1 MKNQHKARRRDEV
14 VSEEFTT
21 KEIGI
26 SLDKLK
32 TETGVENQRTKNK
45 LDDYTTGFVTSKD
58 GTTIGYRQLGHGPAL
73 VLLHGHME
81 SAQSH
86 IQLAEALATNFT
98 VYLPDRRGR
107 GLSGPYGKDYSIQK
121 DIEDMDALLNK
132 NGAHYVFG
140 VSSGGI
146 IALQAALSLPAIHKA
161 VIYEPPLL
169 INGSLPIA
177 WLTRFEREIAQG
189 KVASA
194 LVTAMK
200 GTQMGPPIFNVIPRR
215 LLVLLTKM
223 TMKNEDKKAKDYD
236 VTMRMLAP
244 TLHYDF
250 QLVIEMSKK
259 LESFKAIRAEVL
271 LLGGSK
277 SPAYFKVALDTLEK
291 VLPHVKRIEFSGLG
305 HGGAGNANR
314 RGKPELIA
322 QELRR
327 FFA

>member
-1 MKNQHKARRRDEV
+1 MIKI
-14 VSEEFTT
+14 SEESMR
-21 KEIGI
+21 KEIRR
-26 SLDKLK
+26 SFDKSK
-32 TETGVENQRTKNK
+32 TETGIENQLARNV
-45 LDDYTTGFVTSKD
+45 LEDYTTCFVTSKD
-58 GTTIGYRQLGHGPAL
+58 GTTIGYRQLGRGPAL
-73 VLLHGHME
+73 LLLHGHME

-86 IQLAEALATNFT
+86 IQLAEALAASFT

-121 DIEDMDALLNK
+121 DVEDMDALLTK
-132 NGAHYVFG
+132 TGAHYVFG

-146 IALQAALSLPAIHKA
+146 IWLQATLSLPSIHKA
-161 VIYEPPLL
+161 AIYEPPLL

-194 LVTAMK
+194 LITAMK

-215 LLVLLTKM
+215 LLELLTNM
-223 TMKNEDKKAKDYD
+223 AMKNEDKKAKDYD

-250 QLVIEMSKK
+250 QLVIEMAEK
-259 LESFKAIRAEVL
+259 LESFKDIRAEVL

-277 SPAYFKVALDTLEK
+277 SPAYFKVALDALEK
-291 VLPHVKRIEFSGLG
+291 ILPLVIRIEFPGLG
-305 HGGAGNANR
+305 HGGSGNTNR
-314 RGKPELIA
+314 GGKPQRVA
-322 QELRR
+322 QELCR

>member
-1 MKNQHKARRRDEV
+1 LKTKTQEQGDERILEESMRKETRMSVSEPKTATGIKNQL
-14 VSEEFTT
+14 TT
-21 KEIGI
+21 NALEDHTIC
-26 SLDKLK
+26 
-32 TETGVENQRTKNK
+32 
-45 LDDYTTGFVTSKD
+45 FVTSKD

-121 DIEDMDALLNK
+121 DVEDMDALLTK
-132 NGAHYVFG
+132 TGAHYVFG

-146 IALQAALSLPAIHKA
+146 ILLQAALSLPTIRKA
-161 VIYEPPLL
+161 AIYEPPLL

-177 WLTRFEREIAQG
+177 WLTRFDKEMAQG

-194 LVTAMK
+194 LITAMK
-200 GTQMGPPIFNVIPRR
+200 GTQMGPPVFNVIPRR
-215 LLVLLTKM
+215 LLELLTNM
-223 TMKNEDKKAKDYD
+223 AMKSEDKKAKDDD

-250 QLVIEMSKK
+250 QLVVEMAEK

-277 SPAYFKVALDTLEK
+277 SPAYLKVALDALKK
-291 VLPHVKRIEFSGLG
+291 VLPHVTRIEFPGLG
-305 HGGAGNANR
+305 HGGSGNTNR
-314 RGKPELIA
+314 GGKPERVA